1 MGNDRPQGNSASRE
15 RLEKAYKSEKPRF
28 LARLRAAGRSLEEAE
43 DFVHDVYAETME
55 RLDLVTNIHNLPAWI
70 PLMVWSGTASWMH

>member
-1 MGNDRPQGNSASRE
+1 MSNERPRE
-15 RLEKAYKSEKPRF
+15 DSDSHLRLEQAYKSEKPRL

-55 RLDLVTNIHNLPAWI
+55 RLYLVASIHNLPAWI